1 MPSGDQF
8 PRLRKLQILA
18 LGYAGVR
25 SQRYDAKHLA
35 STQEIPSSVYSSH
48 RDHGLVR
55 KRSHA
60 GYGCIRAVVG
70 GKRRC
75 QLQTL
80 PTDANVFSVLELLDL
95 PPMIPS
101 PKTFRRQK
109 EYPNGI
115 SYETFGQTKTW
126 KLFFLRLLLSS
137 SFFFFFFFVFFFFI
151 SPFASQGITLQ
162 CQRPYTRISKAE
174 ERRNGFQVRKV
185 VHKMPDPDIKQA
197 LVKPGANFAD
207 ARPRMPRM
215 ARKS

>member
-1 MPSGDQF
+1 MRCEQVE
-8 PRLRKLQILA
+8 KTLA
-18 LGYAGVR
+18 AVWCVVKCIYGETV
-25 SQRYDAKHLA
+25 
-35 STQEIPSSVYSSH
+35 ESSH

-101 PKTFRRQK
+101 PKTFRRQE

-115 SYETFGQTKTW
+115 S
-126 KLFFLRLLLSS
+126 L
-137 SFFFFFFFVFFFFI
+137 
-151 SPFASQGITLQ
+151 FAS
-162 CQRPYTRISKAE
+162 
-174 ERRNGFQVRKV
+174 
-185 VHKMPDPDIKQA
+185 
-197 LVKPGANFAD
+197 
-207 ARPRMPRM
+207 
-215 ARKS
+215 